1 MKASPREHAL
11 PLSLHPLFFGFWAS
25 QMTFGRKSGRN
36 QIPMLKLLQS
46 CSKGVE
52 TGLAAF
58 LSWWGV
64 VHFIEKIEKSSYKI
78 E

>member
-1 MKASPREHAL
+1 
-11 PLSLHPLFFGFWAS
+11 
-25 QMTFGRKSGRN
+25 
-36 QIPMLKLLQS
+36 MLKLLQS